1 MKINNIIIEPVLTEK
16 ATGLVK
22 ENVYMFE
29 VSSKANKHQVKE
41 ALQKLYK
48 VKVGQVRIMVRKGKS
63 RRLGRRMTATRLAD
77 KKFAFVKLTEGKL
90 DLFPQA

>member
-1 MKINNIIIEPVLTEK
+1 
-16 ATGLVK
+16 
-22 ENVYMFE
+22 MFE